1 MSNTNS
7 LLEFDNLILKKHGA
21 LDVIKKTWS
30 ERAKI
35 WKNRTL
41 SIPYYDLEDRAGVKL
56 GEASMSFRPNKFAV
70 NDASGNEVLHIGSKV
85 RVMIGFW
92 ESTFYSPSGEE
103 LGTIHKKLVT
113 FFGKEEFWVEKDGV
127 EFMRIYVDSS
137 ERNYKMQVRG
147 FQVASAYKHIRA
159 FRPEQLEIS
168 ITGGVDRRVVIGAV
182 IVIEFLNATTGTSSS
197 SE

>member
-7 LLEFDNLILKKHGA
+7 LLEINNLILKKYGN
-21 LDVIKKTWS
+21 LDIIK
-30 ERAKI
+30 KI
-35 WKNRTL
+35 WKNRIL
-41 SIPYYDLEDRAGVKL
+41 SILHYDLEDRAGTKL
-56 GEASMSFRPNKFAV
+56 GEAFLSFPGLSKFVV
-70 NDASGNEVLHIGSKV
+70 NDASGSEAMHIERAGMHAGLHVVI
-85 RVMIGFW
+85 RDPF
-92 ESTFYSPSGEE
+92 TFYDPAGEE
-103 LGTIHKKLVT
+103 LGTMQRKLAK
-113 FFGKEEFWVEKDGV
+113 FFGEEFWVEKDGV

-147 FQVASAYKHIRA
+147 FQVASAHKHIRA

-197 SE
+197 GE